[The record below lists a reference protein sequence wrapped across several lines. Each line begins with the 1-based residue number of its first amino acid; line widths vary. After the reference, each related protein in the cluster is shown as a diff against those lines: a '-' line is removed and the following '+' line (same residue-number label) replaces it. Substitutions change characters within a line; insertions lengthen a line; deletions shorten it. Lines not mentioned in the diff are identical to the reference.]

1 MVQAVAQR
9 IGGDPNAL
17 AHWLFGPPP
26 DTDADLVNLAH
37 QLDDIERQVALS

>member
-1 MVQAVAQR
+1 VAQR

-17 AHWLFGPPP
+17 GHLLFGPPP
-26 DTDADLVNLAH
+26 ESDADLVNLAN